1 VSFLGQSSFEMFA
14 TEHFS
19 SSISP
24 IFEPSFK
31 VPITKMFEKLQQKWK
46 VGPLQIVLIIIC
58 FALGGSLTGY
68 TAKKIMDMLSV
79 EKDWLWTI
87 VYILLVT
94 AIWPL
99 AVLTVSIFFGQFNF
113 FKGYVTRLGQKI
125 GIVGSSRLSVQSSGS
140 TTGSKIRVPSSEFNS
155 TNSRLPTPG
164 SSEEFAAPNSP
175 LAAHHSPINVAIF
188 ASGAGS
194 NAQKII
200 DYFRNSSSVE
210 ISLIVCN
217 KKKAGVLLIAEKEN
231 IPALVIEK
239 EKFFSGDGYLDE
251 LASRKIGFI
260 VLAGFLWKIP
270 EALIR
275 AFPKRIINI
284 HPALLPGYGGKGMY
298 GNYVHEAVINAR
310 EKESGITIHYVD
322 ERYDNG
328 DIILQV
334 KCPVLEGDTA
344 ESLAHRIHALEHANY
359 PVVIEDLLKKLQAS
373 SEKR

>member
-1 VSFLGQSSFEMFA
+1 
-14 TEHFS
+14 
-19 SSISP
+19 
-24 IFEPSFK
+24 
-31 VPITKMFEKLQQKWK
+31 
-46 VGPLQIVLIIIC
+46 
-58 FALGGSLTGY
+58 
-68 TAKKIMDMLSV
+68 MDMLSV

-87 VYILLVT
+87 LYILLVT

-99 AVLTVSIFFGQFNF
+99 AVLTVSIFFGQFGF
-113 FKGYVTRLGQKI
+113 FRGYVTRLGQKI
-125 GIVGSSRLSVQSSGS
+125 GIVGSSGLAVQSSGS
-140 TTGSKIRVPSSEFNS
+140 ATGSKIRVSSSEFNIP
-155 TNSRLPTPG
+155 NSRLPIPDAP
-164 SSEEFAAPNSP
+164 EKFATPNSP
-175 LAAHHSPINVAIF
+175 LATHHSPMNVAIF

-200 DYFRNSSSVE
+200 DHFRNSSSVE

-270 EALIR
+270 EVLIR
-275 AFPKRIINI
+275 SFPKRIINI

-298 GNYVHEAVINAR
+298 GTYVHEAVINAR

-344 ESLAHRIHALEHANY
+344 ASLAHRIHALEHANY
-359 PVVIEDLLKKLQAS
+359 PVVIEDLIKKLQATS
-373 SEKR
+373 YKP